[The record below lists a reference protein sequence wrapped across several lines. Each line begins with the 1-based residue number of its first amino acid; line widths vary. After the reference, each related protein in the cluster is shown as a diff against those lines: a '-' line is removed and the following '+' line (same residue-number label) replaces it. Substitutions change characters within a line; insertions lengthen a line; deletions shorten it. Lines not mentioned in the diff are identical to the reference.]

1 MAIIQDALQ
10 PQNNIDAIAA
20 PSPKMTSATTQA
32 LSSKNI
38 TNPIGAATQ
47 FQGAPQYTASKDQ
60 VYEVTGNEL
69 VSNQLNNLLSKN
81 NPYIQRARASA
92 AEVGNSRGLL
102 DSSITAGA
110 GEAAAIDAAM
120 PIAQQDAAV
129 YSDRGQMREQGIINS
144 YARNQADANT
154 ANLYG
159 VQAGYESA
167 LSKQEHGQ
175 ASALQSQAADAEI
188 RIQQINNDAE
198 KYLKSLDIAADAQA
212 AMIEH
217 TRIMG
222 QEYMVAYDR
231 ILRDPSFDSET
242 SRTVAL
248 QQLTEVYENNLDL
261 VAAVADAKTTTGSNT
276 AQKPSAAAAAI
287 TDRKASGIDYSVPTP
302 TVKTASGMDLW
313 KTTDKISARE
323 AIDLIVK
330 ERESD
335 RPKIS
340 SGFSTSITKKDPR
353 LENVNVDLALN
364 QIEKGVS
371 HYSGQKT
378 FAEWARILDWLAGGG

>member
-144 YARNQADANT
+144 YARNQADTNT

-287 TDRKASGIDYSVPTP
+287 TNRSTSGIDYSVPTP
-302 TVKTASGMDLW
+302 TVNTVSGMDLW

-323 AIDLIVK
+323 AIVLIMK
-330 ERESD
+330 ERASD
-335 RPKIS
+335 RPGIS

-353 LENVNVDLALN
+353 LENVNVDLALD
-364 QIEKGVS
+364 QIKKGVS

-378 FAEWARILDWLAGGG
+378 FAEWARTLDWLAGGG